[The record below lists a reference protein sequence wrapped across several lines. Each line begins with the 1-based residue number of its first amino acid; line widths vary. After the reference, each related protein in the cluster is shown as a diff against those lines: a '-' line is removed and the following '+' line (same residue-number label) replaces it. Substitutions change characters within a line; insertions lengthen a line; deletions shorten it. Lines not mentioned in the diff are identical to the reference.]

1 MDGQIPEEVS
11 KARIAKLIDLQNR
24 INREISEGYISK
36 TVEVLTEG
44 YDEKKKMYFGREEFG
59 KMIYFT
65 SEKDVFGEFIN
76 VKITKAN
83 GISLIGTTEN

>member
-1 MDGQIPEEVS
+1 M
-11 KARIAKLIDLQNR
+11 
-24 INREISEGYISK
+24 
-36 TVEVLTEG
+36 LTEG